1 MKRTILITI
10 VLFAAIG
17 VIYYMVMGWQKD
29 HRNEVANSNREER
42 DVFGMSATGQAASS
56 NAVDVEAE
64 AEAEA
69 EAAAASGGAVDIS
82 ELERKSRSYTEN
94 IVKGMTETVL
104 KDASDSLKKQTTAN
118 DLNLSFES
126 VTSDLGNYVGIEST
140 TQGKTDSY
148 REVTVTLRYE
158 GNDGA
163 SIRYVYDKKGRL
175 AGIWFDNTRLA
186 ASVTKGS
193 RYEEKSIK
201 IGRNPYVLD
210 GKLTLP
216 ILNTQ
221 DTGRDKPP
229 IVILISDRNDSDMDG
244 TLGEARNTPLREVAH
259 GLALRGVASIRYNKR
274 LSQYPDTANAG
285 AGIREYLIKDAW
297 MAIDNAGYLNSI
309 DTNAIFVM
317 AWGEAAEYLPVIIE
331 QRSRRIAGAIL
342 VGAKPVR
349 HEDMSY
355 LDEAT
360 KVTSDAKYFSVKNK
374 TLPLMF
380 LQGEKDFETPIKC
393 FERWQ
398 SLLTGRVNVAYHQYK
413 QLGHYLFQGGKEPSG
428 KDYDVKDTVNNSCI
442 ADIANWC
449 AGISQKED

>member
-29 HRNEVANSNREER
+29 RQSEVAHSNQEER
-42 DVFGMSATGQAASS
+42 EVFGMSASGQAASS
-56 NAVDVEAE
+56 RATDVEE
-64 AEAEA
+64 DIGA
-69 EAAAASGGAVDIS
+69 EAAAAAASEGAVDFS
-82 ELERKSRSYTEN
+82 ELESRSRDYTEK
-94 IVKGMTETVL
+94 IVKGMTGEVL
-104 KDASDSLKKQTTAN
+104 KDASDTLKKQTTAD

-126 VTSDLGNYVGIEST
+126 VTSDLGSYVGIESAT
-140 TQGKTDSY
+140 EGKADSY

-163 SIRYVYDKKGRL
+163 SIRFVYDKKARL
-175 AGIWFDNTRLA
+175 AGIWFDNTKLA

-193 RYEEKSIK
+193 RYEEKLIK
-201 IGRNPYVLD
+201 IGRNPYVLE

-216 ILNTQ
+216 IQDTQ

-229 IVILISDRNDSDMDG
+229 VVILISDRNDADMDG
-244 TLGEARNTPLREVAH
+244 SIGSAGNTPLRDVAH

-274 LSQYPDTANAG
+274 LSQYPDTADAG

-297 MAIDNAGYLNSI
+297 MAIDNAGYMNTI
-309 DTNAIFVM
+309 DTDAIFVM
-317 AWGEAAEYLPVIIE
+317 AWGEAAEYLPVIVE
-331 QRSRRIAGAIL
+331 QRSRRLAGAIL
-342 VGAKPVR
+342 VGAKPVK

-360 KVTSDAKYFSVKNK
+360 KVTSDAKYFSVKN
-374 TLPLMF
+374 TSLPLMF
-380 LQGEKDFETPIKC
+380 MQGEKDFETPVKC

-398 SLLTGRVNVAYHQYK
+398 SLLTGRVNTAYHLYK
-413 QLGHYLFQGGKEPSG
+413 QLGHYLFAGSSDPSG
-428 KDYDVKDTVNNSCI
+428 RDYDVKDSVSNSCI
-442 ADIANWC
+442 GDVANWC
-449 AGISQKED
+449 AGIKK